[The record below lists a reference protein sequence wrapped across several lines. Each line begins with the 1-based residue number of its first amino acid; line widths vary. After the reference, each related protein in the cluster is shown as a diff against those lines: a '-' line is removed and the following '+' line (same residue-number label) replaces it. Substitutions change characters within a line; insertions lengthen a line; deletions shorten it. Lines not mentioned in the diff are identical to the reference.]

1 MARWTLVLA
10 LGLAACGSGTDLLP
24 VPDGFPDLRIPQDNP
39 LTAEK
44 AELGRFLFYDTRLSN
59 NDTQSCG
66 SCHFQEL
73 AFTDGRTLSVGS
85 TGQGHPRN
93 ANGLSNVGYNS
104 TLTWANPLMTELET
118 QALVP
123 IFGDDPI
130 ELGANEAVLERFQND
145 PMYIDMFDD
154 AFPERREPIDWDG
167 VVDAI
172 ASFERTLL
180 TGNSRFDKF
189 TYQGERDALTG
200 AELRGMLLYFSE
212 DLECQHCHGGFNF
225 SEATTHADQPFD
237 AAFFNNTGLYNVD
250 GEGAYPADNTGIFE
264 LTLDPQDMGRFRA
277 PSLRNIAVTAPY
289 MHDGS
294 VETLEEVIRNYERG
308 GRLIEDGPDAG
319 DGSLSPL
326 KSGFIAGFTLA
337 DDERDDLLAFLQTLT
352 DETFLTDERFSDP
365 FENR

>member
-1 MARWTLVLA
+1 MARWTLILA
-10 LGLAACGSGTDLLP
+10 LGLAACGPGSDLVP
-24 VPDGFPDLRIPQDNP
+24 VPEGFPDLRIPEDNP
-39 LTAEK
+39 LTVEK
-44 AELGRFLFYDTRLSN
+44 VELGRFLFYDTRMSN
-59 NDTQSCG
+59 NETQSCG

-73 AFTDGRTLSVGS
+73 AFTDGRTLAEGS

-104 TLTWANPLMTELET
+104 TLTWANPLVTELEA

-123 IFGDDPI
+123 LFGDNPI
-130 ELGANEAVLERFQND
+130 ELGANDAVLERFQND
-145 PMYIDMFDD
+145 PLYIDLFDE
-154 AFPERREPIDWDG
+154 AFPERSEPIDWDG
-167 VVDAI
+167 VTDAI
-172 ASFERTLL
+172 ASFERTMI

-189 TYQGERDALTG
+189 TYQGERDALNE

-237 AAFFNNTGLYNVD
+237 AAFFNNTGLYNLD
-250 GEGAYPADNTGIFE
+250 GEGAYPANNTGIYE

-308 GRLIEDGPDAG
+308 GRLIEDGPNAG
-319 DGSLSPL
+319 DGALSPL
-326 KSGFIAGFTLA
+326 KSGFVAGFTLE
-337 DDERDDLLAFLQTLT
+337 DDERDDLVAFLQTLT

-365 FENR
+365 FEAQ